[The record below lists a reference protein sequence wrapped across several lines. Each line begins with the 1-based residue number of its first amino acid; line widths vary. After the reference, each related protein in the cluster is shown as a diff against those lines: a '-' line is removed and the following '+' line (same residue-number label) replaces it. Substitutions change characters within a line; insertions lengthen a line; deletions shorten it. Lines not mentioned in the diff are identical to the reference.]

1 MDPCTQFAT
10 YHDPKLNWDD
20 LEWIKG
26 MSNGLPIYL
35 KGVASI
41 EVGRPVLWLMKYD

>member
-1 MDPCTQFAT
+1 MEPCTDYPA
-10 YHDPKLNWDD
+10 YHDPAFNWND

-26 MSNGLPIYL
+26 MANGLPIYL

-41 EVGRPVLWLMKYD
+41 EVRRANGK